1 MNIKKKILGITIAPV
16 IILGLISMFLTTT
29 MVRSAML
36 EEIEEALRGTAAAT
50 LAAYDQNTG
59 DYLQT
64 SNGDIWKGSYNIS
77 KSESL
82 VDRIKGNTGMD
93 VTFFYGHTRIMTSA
107 VDAGGNR
114 ILNSKAGDR
123 IVEKVL
129 QGGESYFSHA
139 VSIEGTL
146 NYGYFIPVYQ
156 NGSTDEIIGMIF
168 VGTDKQE
175 KDAVINK
182 ILGTISMAV
191 CAVMILCIAIAMKL
205 ATSMSRNIRSSIEV
219 VGKVADGDL
228 NVWVEDKL
236 LGRHDEIGDLSRVT
250 ITLRD
255 AMKATIQEISQ
266 NAKRLLDASELL
278 GTAADQT
285 NGTMDHVRMAVN
297 QIVENSTEQ
306 AQNSQNTSEH
316 MRIMG
321 ENITETSAEV
331 ELLDDNAASMQQ
343 SSEKAAETLNNLRNI
358 NVEVERIIGEV
369 QEQTN
374 RTNDSVQKIHEAT
387 AFITSIAEETNLL
400 SLNASIEAARAGESG
415 RGFGV
420 VADQIKKLSEQSNE
434 SSKEIE
440 ETAKTLSEDSA
451 KAVEIMQQMQEII
464 MNQSA
469 SMQDTQ
475 KVVEE
480 VIAQI
485 GSSMQSI
492 RQIKE
497 STGHLENSRN
507 EVQQMKNEK
516 FLSGKG
522 VKADDLDYVT
532 YKVSKMVDDKTTFEK
547 AAEKFLKEN
556 PRFAGGGSY
565 RIADSSTGNA
575 SNGSG
580 GNMNVSIN
588 DRIRAAA
595 RR

>member
-93 VTFFYGHTRIMTSA
+93 VTFFYGDTRIMTSA

-191 CAVMILCIAIAMKL
+191 CAVMILCIAIGMKL

-343 SSEKAAETLNNLRNI
+343 SSEKAAETLKTTPGELIAKAQSSMAEIRELHQTIEKMKDKVFAGDVDNLMFAAKKVGDLKVVTAVRQGTDANDLRKLGDFLRDKDASIVAVLGTVNGEKVTLLAVCGKNAVASGIKAGDIIRNI
-358 NVEVERIIGEV
+358 APIVGG
-369 QEQTN
+369 
-374 RTNDSVQKIHEAT
+374 K
-387 AFITSIAEETNLL
+387 
-400 SLNASIEAARAGESG
+400 GG
-415 RGFGV
+415 G
-420 VADQIKKLSEQSNE
+420 KP
-434 SSKEIE
+434 
-440 ETAKTLSEDSA
+440 DSA
-451 KAVEIMQQMQEII
+451 MGGGTNALK
-464 MNQSA
+464 
-469 SMQDTQ
+469 
-475 KVVEE
+475 
-480 VIAQI
+480 
-485 GSSMQSI
+485 
-492 RQIKE
+492 
-497 STGHLENSRN
+497 L
-507 EVQQMKNEK
+507 
-516 FLSGKG
+516 
-522 VKADDLDYVT
+522 DDALAA
-532 YKVSKMVDDKTTFEK
+532 VDDFV
-547 AAEKFLKEN
+547 AEHLK
-556 PRFAGGGSY
+556 
-565 RIADSSTGNA
+565 
-575 SNGSG
+575 
-580 GNMNVSIN
+580 
-588 DRIRAAA
+588 
-595 RR
+595 

>member
-50 LAAYDQNTG
+50 LAACVQNTG

-93 VTFFYGHTRIMTSA
+93 VTFFYGDTRIMTSA

-507 EVQQMKNEK
+507 EVLQAVSE
-516 FLSGKG
+516 LSEIVQGNVDSTKKTYDETEE
-522 VKADDLDYVT
+522 VVDTFKQVYV
-532 YKVSKMVDDKTTFEK
+532 S
-547 AAEKFLKEN
+547 AEQLRE
-556 PRFAGGGSY
+556 
-565 RIADSSTGNA
+565 IADELVSSIDYFK
-575 SNGSG
+575 
-580 GNMNVSIN
+580 MQ
-588 DRIRAAA
+588 
-595 RR
+595 

>member
-93 VTFFYGHTRIMTSA
+93 VTFFYGDTRIMTSA
-107 VDAGGNR
+107 VDASGNR
-114 ILNSKAGDR
+114 VLNSKAGDR

-175 KDAVINK
+175 KDVVINK

-485 GSSMQSI
+485 SSSMQSI

-497 STGHLENSRN
+497 STGHLESSRN
-507 EVQQMKNEK
+507 EVLQAVSE
-516 FLSGKG
+516 LSEIAQGNVDSTKKTYDETEE
-522 VKADDLDYVT
+522 VVDTFKQVYV
-532 YKVSKMVDDKTTFEK
+532 S
-547 AAEKFLKEN
+547 AEQLRE
-556 PRFAGGGSY
+556 
-565 RIADSSTGNA
+565 IADELVSSIDYFK
-575 SNGSG
+575 
-580 GNMNVSIN
+580 MQ
-588 DRIRAAA
+588 
-595 RR
+595 